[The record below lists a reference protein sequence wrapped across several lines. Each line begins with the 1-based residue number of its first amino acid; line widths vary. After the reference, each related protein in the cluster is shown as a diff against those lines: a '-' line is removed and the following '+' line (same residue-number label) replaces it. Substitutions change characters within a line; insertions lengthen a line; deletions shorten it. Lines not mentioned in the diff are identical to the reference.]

1 MTKSQFKPPISI
13 TFPPTI
19 IGFPDRLI
27 TILKY
32 SESYTFNGSAA
43 PAAQQWTVNSAF
55 DPNNTG
61 VGHQPSFY
69 DTFSAIYAR
78 YFVRA
83 FKVDISV
90 NNHATT
96 AGAYVVA
103 GYSDVQIAANTV
115 EQLIEAKYAKYVL
128 LGESTGAGN
137 VRTISL
143 PWMSSQ
149 KLMGQPFT
157 EADDNMYAAFNAS
170 PTDTAWSYLKV
181 AADDGTTTVG
191 VLARVVIH
199 MEICFKDLL
208 PQVSS

>member
-1 MTKSQFKPPISI
+1 MSTRDRKKSNGKGRKPRHSPHVMRDLPVNMTKSQFKPPISI

-90 NNHATT
+90 NNHATYRRCLCR
-96 AGAYVVA
+96 G
-103 GYSDVQIAANTV
+103 
-115 EQLIEAKYAKYVL
+115 
-128 LGESTGAGN
+128 
-137 VRTISL
+137 
-143 PWMSSQ
+143 
-149 KLMGQPFT
+149 
-157 EADDNMYAAFNAS
+157 
-170 PTDTAWSYLKV
+170 
-181 AADDGTTTVG
+181 
-191 VLARVVIH
+191 RV
-199 MEICFKDLL
+199 F
-208 PQVSS
+208 